1 MGIIMTKET
10 KTFRIVISVL
20 LALTMIC
27 SVSCAVLFGLHISKD
42 VMEEAYGIYVA
53 GVPVTRDNEND
64 VLGDGTVCY
73 DSTNKILTLDNAT
86 IESEDTVVYSMIDL
100 HIQLIGENTV
110 VCTNE
115 EYCVGIYAGD
125 YNLNKDLA
133 LVGDGSLTIEFPNA
147 RVDAAGLSAADLT
160 VGADLTV
167 ITPDC
172 ENAAHGI
179 ICDSSLILV
188 NKATVTVHSGAS
200 PKYSSAIRVRGN
212 ALMEEGTTLNA
223 SVKSGTSGICK
234 GLTVNG
240 DLVLGKDSAIDV
252 SIDDGATD
260 LGECIRVSGLMEI
273 GIGSTVTA
281 SAKNAPAIA
290 CFGSIEAKEGA
301 AISAVSDQNDADI
314 FCSGA
319 VVNCGAHIDGEMDAL
334 GGILNR
340 D

>member
-1 MGIIMTKET
+1 MTKGT
-10 KTFRIVISVL
+10 KTFRIIICVL
-20 LALTMIC
+20 LALTMII
-27 SVSCAVLFGLHISKD
+27 SAFFAVVFCLYFSKD
-42 VMEEAYGIYVA
+42 PYGIYVA
-53 GVPVTRDNEND
+53 GVSVNRSNQDD
-64 VLGDGTVCY
+64 ILGDGTVCY

-100 HIQLIGENTV
+100 HIELIGENKV

-115 EYCVGIYAGD
+115 EYCVGIYAGN

-147 RVDAAGLSAADLT
+147 RVDVAGLSAADLT

-172 ENAAHGI
+172 ENAVHGI
-179 ICDSSLILV
+179 VCDSSLIIV
-188 NKATVTVHSGAS
+188 DNATVTVNNGAAA
-200 PKYSSAIRVRGN
+200 KYSSAVRVRGN
-212 ALMEEGTTLNA
+212 AFLEEGTTLNV
-223 SVKSGTSGICK
+223 SVNPGTSGICK
-234 GLTVNG
+234 GLTVSG
-240 DLVLGKDSAIDV
+240 DLVLGKDAAIEV

-281 SAKNAPAIA
+281 SAKNAPAIE
-290 CFGSIEAKEGA
+290 CFGSIEANKDA
-301 AISAVSDQNDADI
+301 TISAVSDQNDAGI
-314 FCSGA
+314 FCSGS
-319 VVNCGAHIDGEMDAL
+319 VVNRGAKIDGEIDAI
-334 GGILNR
+334 GGVHNR

>member
-1 MGIIMTKET
+1 MTKGT
-10 KTFRIVISVL
+10 KVFRIIISIL
-20 LALTMIC
+20 LALTMIIG
-27 SVSCAVLFGLHISKD
+27 VLFLCAFFLNYAR
-42 VMEEAYGIYVA
+42 EPFGIYVA
-53 GVPVTRDNEND
+53 GVSVNRSNQDD
-64 VLGDGTVCY
+64 ILGDGTVRY

-100 HIQLIGENTV
+100 HIQLIGENKV

-115 EYCVGIYAGD
+115 EYCVGIYAGN

-147 RVDAAGLSAADLT
+147 RVDVAGLSAADLT

-172 ENAAHGI
+172 ENAVHGI

-200 PKYSSAIRVRGN
+200 PKYSSAVRVRGN

-240 DLVLGKDSAIDV
+240 DLALGKDAAIDV

-273 GIGSTVTA
+273 GNGATVTA
-281 SAKNAPAIA
+281 SAKKASAIE
-290 CFGSIEAKEGA
+290 CFGTIEANKSA
-301 AISAVSDQNDADI
+301 TISAVSEKNDADI
-314 FCSGA
+314 FCSGS
-319 VVNCGAHIDGEMDAL
+319 VVNRGAKIDGEIDAI
-334 GGILNR
+334 GGLHNR